1 MKPAVY
7 KVVFDTN
14 TFISAFV
21 YGGRPEEAYRL
32 ALQRKITLITSP
44 AIMQETARIL
54 KEKIN
59 WDRDKIEEVLRQIA
73 QVAKIVRPK
82 KTLKVIE
89 DESDN
94 RILEAAVKGKADFI
108 VSGDKH
114 LLSLKKFEN
123 LSIIKAADLILKI

>member
-1 MKPAVY
+1 MKPEAY

-32 ALQRKITLITSP
+32 ALQRKITLISSP

-59 WDRDKIEEVLRQIA
+59 WDENKIEEALKQIA

-82 KTLKVIE
+82 KTLKVIK

-94 RILEAAVKGKADFI
+94 KILKAAVESKADFI

-114 LLSLKKFEN
+114 LLRLKKFEN
-123 LSIIKAADLILKI
+123 FSIIKAADLISIV